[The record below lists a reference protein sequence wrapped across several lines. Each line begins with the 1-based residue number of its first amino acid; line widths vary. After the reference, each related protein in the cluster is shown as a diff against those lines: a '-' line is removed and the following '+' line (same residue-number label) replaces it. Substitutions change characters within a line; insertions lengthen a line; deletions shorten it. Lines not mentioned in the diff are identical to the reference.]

1 MRKLWGRTKKYMRL
15 KDEQEIAND
24 LISKVS
30 TASWKYELEKASYK
44 YHVLA
49 AWAAIIF
56 DPVFAAT
63 DYFNIPDSWQ
73 HLFII
78 RCSISV
84 VVLFTLYTSKRK
96 NWPSYYT
103 VLLTF
108 LLISLQNAYTYS
120 LIGNEDLLGHNLNYM
135 ALLIGA
141 AMFLAWEFKYSIIV
155 IAISAIATAFFLFKS
170 ETLDLTKFFIEGGL
184 LLIAVAFFMGALI
197 RTRYN
202 LTVKE
207 IKARLA
213 LQTSYEEIQAQ
224 DEEIKGINEN
234 LENIVRARTAEL
246 EKKNKALEEYA
257 FINAHKLRSPVASI
271 LGLINLMSK
280 VPLNDDAKGIMWH
293 LRDSTEKLDETVST
307 ITKTIERGEREEYKA
322 KAQEE

>member
-1 MRKLWGRTKKYMRL
+1 MRL
-15 KDEQEIAND
+15 KNDQEIAND

-30 TASWKYELEKASYK
+30 TASWKYELEKTSYK

-63 DYFNIPDSWQ
+63 DYFNIPDNWK
-73 HLFII
+73 HLFVI
-78 RCSISV
+78 RCVIAV
-84 VVLFTLYTSKRK
+84 IVLITLYTSKRA
-96 NWPSYYT
+96 NWPSYYM

-108 LLISLQNAYTYS
+108 ILISLQNGYTYS
-120 LIGNEDLLGHNLNYM
+120 LIGNEDLLGHNLNYI

-141 AMFLAWEFKYSIIV
+141 AMFLAWEFKYSVLV
-155 IAISAIATAFFLFKS
+155 ITISVVGTAFFLYRS
-170 ETLDLTKFFIEGGL
+170 SLDLTRFFIEGGL
-184 LLIAVAFFMGALI
+184 LLIAVAFFIGALI

-224 DEEIKGINEN
+224 DEEIRGINEN

-257 FINAHKLRSPVASI
+257 FINAHRLRSPVASI
-271 LGLINLMSK
+271 LGLINLMNK
-280 VPLNDDAKGIMWH
+280 VQLTEEARGIMWH
-293 LRDSTEKLDETVST
+293 LQDSTEKLDETVST
-307 ITKTIERGEREEYKA
+307 ITKTIERGERVEYKA
-322 KAQEE
+322 KAHDEIND

>member
-1 MRKLWGRTKKYMRL
+1 MRL
-15 KDEQEIAND
+15 MDEHEIAND

-30 TASWKYELEKASYK
+30 TASWKYELEKTSYK

-73 HLFII
+73 HLFVI
-78 RCSISV
+78 RCTISAI
-84 VVLFTLYTSKRK
+84 VLTTLYTSKRK
-96 NWPSYYT
+96 NWPSYYM

-141 AMFLAWEFKYSIIV
+141 AMFLAWEFKYSILV
-155 IAISAIATAFFLFKS
+155 IAISAVATAYFLFRN

-257 FINAHKLRSPVASI
+257 FINAHRLRSPVASI
-271 LGLINLMSK
+271 LGLINLMNK
-280 VPLNDDAKGIMWH
+280 VPLSDEAKGIMWH
-293 LRDSTEKLDETVST
+293 LQDSTEKLDDTVST
-307 ITKTIERGEREEYKA
+307 ITKTIEKGEREEYRA
-322 KAQEE
+322 KANDEEYDREMGS

>member
-1 MRKLWGRTKKYMRL
+1 MRL

-30 TASWKYELEKASYK
+30 PASWKYELEKTSYR

-56 DPVFAAT
+56 DPIFAAT
-63 DYFNIPDSWQ
+63 DYFNIPDSWK
-73 HLFII
+73 HLLVI
-78 RCSISV
+78 RLTISAI
-84 VVLFTLYTSKRK
+84 VLITLYISKFR
-96 NWPSYYT
+96 NWPSYYV

-120 LIGNEDLLGHNLNYM
+120 LIGNEDLLGHNLNYI

-141 AMFLAWEFKYSIIV
+141 AMFLAWEFIYSIIV
-155 IAISAIATAFFLFKS
+155 ILISVVATAFFVYTN

-184 LLIAVAFFMGALI
+184 LLIAVAFFMVTLI
-197 RTRYN
+197 KTRYN

-234 LENIVRARTAEL
+234 LENLVRARTAEL

-257 FINAHKLRSPVASI
+257 FINAHRLRSPVASI
-271 LGLINLMSK
+271 LGLINLMNK
-280 VPLNDDAKGIMWH
+280 VQLNDEAKGIMWH
-293 LRDSTEKLDETVST
+293 LKDSTEKLDDTVST
-307 ITKTIERGEREEYKA
+307 ITKTIERGER
-322 KAQEE
+322 

>member
-1 MRKLWGRTKKYMRL
+1 MRL
-15 KDEQEIAND
+15 KNDQEIAND

-30 TASWKYELEKASYK
+30 TASWKYELEKTSYK

-63 DYFNIPDSWQ
+63 DYFNIPDNWK
-73 HLFII
+73 HLFVI
-78 RCSISV
+78 RCVIAV
-84 VVLFTLYTSKRK
+84 IVLITLYTSKRA
-96 NWPSYYT
+96 NWPSYYM

-108 LLISLQNAYTYS
+108 ILISLQNGYTYS
-120 LIGNEDLLGHNLNYM
+120 LIGNEDLLGHNLNYI

-141 AMFLAWEFKYSIIV
+141 AMFLAWEFKYSVLV
-155 IAISAIATAFFLFKS
+155 ITISVAGTAFFLYRS
-170 ETLDLTKFFIEGGL
+170 SLDLTRFFIEGGL

-224 DEEIKGINEN
+224 DEEIRGINEN

-257 FINAHKLRSPVASI
+257 FINAHRLRSPVASI
-271 LGLINLMSK
+271 LGLINLMNK
-280 VPLNDDAKGIMWH
+280 VQLTEEARGIMWH
-293 LRDSTEKLDETVST
+293 LQDSTEKLDETVST
-307 ITKTIERGEREEYKA
+307 ITKTIERGERVEYKA
-322 KAQEE
+322 KAHDEIND

>member
-1 MRKLWGRTKKYMRL
+1 MRL
-15 KDEQEIAND
+15 KDDQEIANN

-30 TASWKYELEKASYK
+30 TASWKYELEKTSYK

-56 DPVFAAT
+56 DPIFAAT
-63 DYFNIPDSWQ
+63 DYFNIPDSWK
-73 HLFII
+73 HLFVI
-78 RCSISV
+78 RCMISV
-84 VVLFTLYTSKRK
+84 IVLVTLYTSKRA
-96 NWPSYYT
+96 NWQSYYV

-120 LIGNEDLLGHNLNYM
+120 LIGNEDLLGHNLNYI

-141 AMFLAWEFKYSIIV
+141 AMFLAWEFKYSILV
-155 IAISAIATAFFLFKS
+155 ITISAAATAFFLFRS
-170 ETLDLTKFFIEGGL
+170 SLDLTRFFIEGGL

-234 LENIVRARTAEL
+234 LENIVRERTAEL

-257 FINAHKLRSPVASI
+257 FINAHRLRSPVASI
-271 LGLINLMSK
+271 LGLVNLMNK
-280 VPLNDDAKGIMWH
+280 VQLNEEARGIMWH
-293 LRDSTEKLDETVST
+293 LQDSTEKLDETVST
-307 ITKTIERGEREEYKA
+307 ITKTIERGERIEYNA
-322 KAQEE
+322 KVHDAD

>member
-1 MRKLWGRTKKYMRL
+1 MRL
-15 KDEQEIAND
+15 KNDHEVAND

-30 TASWKYELEKASYK
+30 TASWKYELEKTSYK

-63 DYFNIPDSWQ
+63 DYFNIPDNWK
-73 HLFII
+73 HLFAI
-78 RCSISV
+78 RCMISV
-84 VVLFTLYTSKRK
+84 IVLITLYTSKRA
-96 NWPSYYT
+96 NWPSYYM

-120 LIGNEDLLGHNLNYM
+120 LIGDEDLLGHNLNYI

-141 AMFLAWEFKYSIIV
+141 AMFLAWEFRCSILV
-155 IAISAIATAFFLFKS
+155 LTISAAATAFFLYRS
-170 ETLDLTKFFIEGGL
+170 SLDITSFFIEGGL

-257 FINAHKLRSPVASI
+257 FINAHRLRSPVASI
-271 LGLINLMSK
+271 LGLVNLMNK
-280 VPLNDDAKGIMWH
+280 VQLNEEARGIMWH
-293 LRDSTEKLDETVST
+293 LQDSTEKLDETVST
-307 ITKTIERGEREEYKA
+307 ITKTIERGERVEYKA
-322 KAQEE
+322 KAREEIND

>member
-1 MRKLWGRTKKYMRL
+1 MRL
-15 KDEQEIAND
+15 KDEQEIAKD

-30 TASWKYELEKASYK
+30 TASWKYELEKVSYR
-44 YHVLA
+44 YHILA

-63 DYFNIPDSWQ
+63 DYFNIPESWKQ
-73 HLFII
+73 LLII
-78 RCSISV
+78 RITISV
-84 VVLFTLYTSKRK
+84 IILVTLYASKKYR
-96 NWPSYYT
+96 WPSY
-103 VLLTF
+103 VMVVVAF
-108 LLISLQNAYTYS
+108 MLISLQNAYTYS

-141 AMFLAWEFKYSIIV
+141 AMFLAWSWIYSVTVIV
-155 IAISAIATAFFLFKS
+155 ISVMATAVFINLNAN
-170 ETLDLTKFFIEGGL
+170 LNVTKFFVEGGL
-184 LLIAVAFFMGALI
+184 LLIAVGLFMIALI

-234 LENIVRARTAEL
+234 LENIVRERTREL

-257 FINAHKLRSPVASI
+257 FINAHRLRSPVASI
-271 LGLINLMSK
+271 LGLINLMRK
-280 VPLNDDAKGIMWH
+280 VHLSDEAKGIMLH
-293 LRDSTEKLDETVST
+293 LQDSTEKLDETVST
-307 ITKTIERGEREEYKA
+307 ITKAIERGEK
-322 KAQEE
+322 

>member
-1 MRKLWGRTKKYMRL
+1 MRL
-15 KDEQEIAND
+15 KNDQEIAND

-30 TASWKYELEKASYK
+30 TASWKFELEKTSYK

-63 DYFNIPDSWQ
+63 DYFNIPDNWK
-73 HLFII
+73 HLFVI
-78 RCSISV
+78 RCMISV
-84 VVLFTLYTSKRK
+84 IVLTTLYTSKRA
-96 NWPSYYT
+96 NWPSYYM

-120 LIGNEDLLGHNLNYM
+120 LIGNEDLLGHNLNYI

-141 AMFLAWEFKYSIIV
+141 AMFLAWEFKYSVLV
-155 IAISAIATAFFLFKS
+155 ITISLVATAFFVYRS
-170 ETLDLTKFFIEGGL
+170 SLDLTRFFIEGGL

-224 DEEIKGINEN
+224 DEEIRGINEN

-257 FINAHKLRSPVASI
+257 FINAHRLRSPVASI
-271 LGLINLMSK
+271 LGLINLMNK
-280 VPLNDDAKGIMWH
+280 VQLTEEARGIMWH
-293 LRDSTEKLDETVST
+293 LQDSTEKLDETVST
-307 ITKTIERGEREEYKA
+307 ITKTIERGERVDYTPNAHDKINE
-322 KAQEE
+322 

>member
-1 MRKLWGRTKKYMRL
+1 MRL
-15 KDEQEIAND
+15 KNDQEIAND

-30 TASWKYELEKASYK
+30 TASWKYELEKTSYK

-63 DYFNIPDSWQ
+63 DYFNIPDNWK
-73 HLFII
+73 HLFVI
-78 RCSISV
+78 RCVIAV
-84 VVLFTLYTSKRK
+84 IVLITLYTSKRA
-96 NWPSYYT
+96 NWPSYYM

-108 LLISLQNAYTYS
+108 ILISLQNAYTYS
-120 LIGNEDLLGHNLNYM
+120 LIGNEDLLGHNLNYI

-141 AMFLAWEFKYSIIV
+141 AMFLAWEFKYSVLV
-155 IAISAIATAFFLFKS
+155 ITISVVGTAFFLYRS
-170 ETLDLTKFFIEGGL
+170 SLDLTRFFIEGGL

-224 DEEIKGINEN
+224 DEEIRGINEN

-257 FINAHKLRSPVASI
+257 FINAHRLRSPVASI
-271 LGLINLMSK
+271 LGLINLMNK
-280 VPLNDDAKGIMWH
+280 VQLTEEARGIMWH
-293 LRDSTEKLDETVST
+293 LQDSTEKLDETVST
-307 ITKTIERGEREEYKA
+307 ITKTIERGERVEYKA
-322 KAQEE
+322 KAHDEIND